1 MGEKKEFILTRRRML
16 NDQLEKLKNRMTGRD
31 NSFYPFITNRSGEIS
46 ERKLDAFIKELTD
59 KPMEYTNSNSF
70 YLSRYDAKRSYKK
83 LCKCFLYCA
92 IQGISDYN
100 SEYFYPERTASLFS
114 DIVKLAEYEN
124 NTYFKNEEML
134 FEDEIE
140 NSMCEGKYIYSQQLE
155 NSLFHYCDVLYSLLT
170 EKSITE
176 IFPKGLYSEMLNRH
190 LDIKAKEQGFA
201 SAEEYENA
209 YLDETDYEEDDLS
222 EYFESLDE
230 NERAEIEEEMEAYSK
245 WEDEMYEKRH
255 NGIEIFRENYLKTVV
270 SPEKYIKNY
279 LDFRKLFFALSEYKR
294 KYVFYDIVLMVDV
307 FLYEH
312 GLSPM
317 TNDELYAEFDDH
329 TDRLY
334 AMMKRKPRK
343 RGE

>member
-16 NDQLEKLKNRMTGRD
+16 NDQLEKLKNRVMGRD

-46 ERKLDAFIKELTD
+46 ERKLEAFIKELTD

-70 YLSRYDAKRSYKK
+70 YLTSYAANRSYKR

-92 IQGISDYN
+92 IQGISEYN
-100 SEYFYPERTASLFS
+100 SEYLYPEKTASLFS

-124 NTYFKNEEML
+124 NTYYKNEEML
-134 FEDEIE
+134 FEDEFE
-140 NSMCEGKYIYSQQLE
+140 NAEFEGKFISSQELE
-155 NSLFHYCDVLYSLLT
+155 YSLFYYCDTLYSLLT
-170 EKSITE
+170 KKSITE
-176 IFPKGLYSEMLNRH
+176 IIPSKVLNRYF
-190 LDIKAKEQGFA
+190 DKKAQEQGFS

-209 YLDETDYEEDDLS
+209 YNAYLDDTEYEEDDLS

-255 NGIEIFRENYLKTVV
+255 NGIEKFRENYMRTVV

-279 LDFRKLFFALSEYKR
+279 LDFRKLFFALPEFNR
-294 KYVFYDIVLMVDV
+294 KYVFNDIVLMIDA

-317 TNDELYAEFDDH
+317 MNDELYAEFDDH

-334 AMMKRKPRK
+334 ALMKRKPRK

>member
-1 MGEKKEFILTRRRML
+1 MAEKKGFILVRKRML

-46 ERKLDAFIKELTD
+46 ERKLEAFIKELTD

-70 YLSRYDAKRSYKK
+70 YLASCEAPKSYKR

-155 NSLFHYCDVLYSLLT
+155 NSLFHYCNALYSLLT
-170 EKSITE
+170 GKSITE
-176 IFPKGLYSEMLNRH
+176 IIPSEVLSRY
-190 LDIKAKEQGFA
+190 LDTKAQEQGFA
-201 SAEEYENA
+201 SAEEYEIA
-209 YLDETDYEEDDLS
+209 CQEDIGCQEENWEAWL

-230 NERAEIEEEMEAYSK
+230 NERAEIEEQIEARTK
-245 WEDEMYEKRH
+245 WENEIDEQHY
-255 NGIEIFRENYLKTVV
+255 NGKKKFIENYMKTIV
-270 SPEKYIKNY
+270 SPEKYVKNY
-279 LDFRKLFFALSEYKR
+279 LDFRNLFFALSEYKR
-294 KYVFYDIVLMVDV
+294 KYFFDDIILMVDV

>member
-1 MGEKKEFILTRRRML
+1 MGEKQELILARKRML
-16 NDQLEKLKNRMTGRD
+16 NDQLEKLKDRMTGRD

-46 ERKLDAFIKELTD
+46 ERKLESFIKELTD
-59 KPMEYTNSNSF
+59 KPREYTNSNSF
-70 YLSRYDAKRSYKK
+70 YLSRYEANRSYKK

-100 SEYFYPERTASLFS
+100 SAYYYPEKTASLFS

-134 FEDEIE
+134 FEEEFD
-140 NSMCEGKYIYSQQLE
+140 NAKYGGEFISSQELE
-155 NSLFHYCDVLYSLLT
+155 YSLFHYCDTLYSFLT
-170 EKSITE
+170 GNNIEEIIPLEVWRRCRDTE
-176 IFPKGLYSEMLNRH
+176 
-190 LDIKAKEQGFA
+190 AQEQGFA
-201 SAEEYENA
+201 SAE
-209 YLDETDYEEDDLS
+209 DYEIACQRDIECQEGNWEAWL
-222 EYFESLDE
+222 EYLESLDE
-230 NERAEIEEEMEAYSK
+230 KERARIEEEIEARTK
-245 WEDEMYEKRH
+245 WENELDEQHY
-255 NGIEIFRENYLKTVV
+255 NGNKKFIENYLKTVV

-294 KYVFYDIVLMVDV
+294 KCFFDDIVLMVDV

>member
-46 ERKLDAFIKELTD
+46 ERKLEAFIKELTD

-134 FEDEIE
+134 FEEEFE
-140 NSMCEGKYIYSQQLE
+140 NSLCEGEYIYSQELE
-155 NSLFHYCDVLYSLLT
+155 NSLFHYCDVLYSFLT
-170 EKSITE
+170 GNNFAENIPLEVWRRCFDT
-176 IFPKGLYSEMLNRH
+176 
-190 LDIKAKEQGFA
+190 KAQEEGFA

-209 YLDETDYEEDDLS
+209 CQEDIDCQEGNWEAWL

-230 NERAEIEEEMEAYSK
+230 KERARIEAETETSLK
-245 WEDEMYEKRH
+245 WEEEMYEKRH
-255 NGIEIFRENYLKTVV
+255 NGIEKFRENYLKTVI

-294 KYVFYDIVLMVDV
+294 KCFFDDIVLMVDV

>member
-1 MGEKKEFILTRRRML
+1 MGKKQELILARKRML
-16 NDQLEKLKNRMTGRD
+16 DDQLEKLKNRMTGRD

-155 NSLFHYCDVLYSLLT
+155 NSLFHYCDTLYSFLT
-170 EKSITE
+170 GKNIAE
-176 IFPKGLYSEMLNRH
+176 IIPSEVWIRFHDM
-190 LDIKAKEQGFA
+190 KAQEQGFA
-201 SAEEYENA
+201 SAEEYEIACQDDIDCQEGNWEA
-209 YLDETDYEEDDLS
+209 WLEYL
-222 EYFESLDE
+222 ESLDE
-230 NERAEIEEEMEAYSK
+230 KERARIEAEIEAQTK
-245 WEDEMYEKRH
+245 WENEIDEQHY
-255 NGIEIFRENYLKTVV
+255 NGNNKFIENYLKTVV
-270 SPEKYIKNY
+270 SPEKYVKNY

-294 KYVFYDIVLMVDV
+294 KCFFDDIVLMVDV